1 MTYNE
6 IEKISK
12 LLIKDLDKR
21 QIKAWR
27 IKHGLIK
34 NPYPISQNYIY
45 FLSNEKLI
53 NKVGESSLLK
63 MKYFFESKIK
73 QNDNN

>member
-1 MTYNE
+1 MTFS
-6 IEKISK
+6 EKEEISK
-12 LLIKDLDKR
+12 LLIEDLDKR
-21 QIKAWR
+21 EIKAWR
-27 IKHGLIK
+27 IKHGLVK

-73 QNDNN
+73 QNGNK